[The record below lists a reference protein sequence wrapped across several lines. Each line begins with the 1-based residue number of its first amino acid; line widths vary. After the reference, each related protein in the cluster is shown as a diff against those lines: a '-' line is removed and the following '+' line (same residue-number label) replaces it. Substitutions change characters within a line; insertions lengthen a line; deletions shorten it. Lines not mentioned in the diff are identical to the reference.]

1 MPDVYVPVASQLQ
14 AVMVDDWRTVLA
26 KMPRATACLIGPGL
40 ASSDVPGDLRET
52 LVTLWRTAPIPVIVD
67 ASALD
72 WLPRSS
78 AAAPALRVITPHS
91 GEAARLLGCS
101 AGEVQ
106 QDRPSA
112 LRALSK
118 SFGEC
123 WVVLKGFQTLVGQD
137 RAAIWVNSSGDAA
150 LAQGGTGDILAGY
163 LAGLLA
169 QPQLIPQTATT
180 IRYAVWRHG
189 AASDT
194 AEAIGH
200 QCVTEELLD
209 YLADKKGRPMS

>member
-1 MPDVYVPVASQLQ
+1 
-14 AVMVDDWRTVLA
+14 
-26 KMPRATACLIGPGL
+26 
-40 ASSDVPGDLRET
+40 
-52 LVTLWRTAPIPVIVD
+52 VD

-78 AAAPALRVITPHS
+78 AAAPALRVITPHP

-101 AGEVQ
+101 AGEIQ
-106 QDRPSA
+106 QDRPAA
-112 LRALSK
+112 LRALANSY
-118 SFGEC
+118 GQC
-123 WVVLKGFQTLVGQD
+123 WVVLKGFQSLVGKD
-137 RAAIWVNSSGDAA
+137 RGTIWVNSSGDAA

-169 QPQLIPQTATT
+169 QPDLIPETATT

-194 AEAIGH
+194 AQAIGH
-200 QCVTEELLD
+200 QCVPEELLD
-209 YLADKKGRPMS
+209 YLAGKKGCAMS